1 MTSVP
6 AQAIGD
12 VQIRPY
18 RADDWEQVCDFTR
31 RNWRADHPLCNR
43 RLFEWQ
49 FKGFGNEANTIAS
62 LLMWSGGTL
71 IGFRGIIPGLYQ
83 VPTPAGGMAV
93 LPGGSLAMWMISPE
107 FRGTGLG
114 GLMHQ
119 AAQRTMPV
127 ITGMGSNPAT
137 SIPIYVKNGFAVL
150 ESMHRYIV
158 PLAAERYA
166 ALLAQRA
173 DPDEICEWAGSLTA
187 SDRNVG
193 PRDVDIDA
201 LAAAWQDGTFPVGI
215 FSLYRSPA
223 FWRWRYLDSAGFRYL
238 FFGEPRQTG
247 AVIARIEKV
256 HSTERPELHGET
268 VLRIIEVV
276 PRDSSAWS
284 RGIDERLVD
293 LIQGATRWARHQG
306 CAAAD
311 FLCSTA
317 RLAPVMAAAGFREQ
331 DSRSHAASSLAMLFR
346 PLTFTARPLNA
357 LIRVEIPG
365 SPLPPIDFDDTYLVK
380 SDNDMDRPNL
390 HAAEEVQ

>member
-1 MTSVP
+1 MTSVT
-6 AQAIGD
+6 AQVIGD

-18 RADDWEQVCDFTR
+18 RADDWQQVCDFTS
-31 RNWRADHPLCNR
+31 RNWRADHPFCNR

-49 FKGFGNEANTIAS
+49 FKGFGNDANTVGS
-62 LLMWSGGTL
+62 LLMWRDGAL

-83 VPTPAGGMAV
+83 VPTAAGDMAV

-107 FRGTGLG
+107 CRGTGLG

-150 ESMHRYIV
+150 ESMHRYV
-158 PLAAERYA
+158 LPLEAECYE

-173 DPDEICEWAGSLTA
+173 DMGEIREWAGTLTA
-187 SDRNVG
+187 SDRIVAPG
-193 PRDVDIDA
+193 DADIDG
-201 LAAAWQDGTFPVGI
+201 LAGAWQDGTFPLRI

-223 FWRWRYLDSAGFRYL
+223 FWQWRYVDSAGFRYL

-247 AVIARIEKV
+247 AVVARIERV
-256 HSTERPELHGET
+256 HSTERPELHGQT
-268 VLRIIEVV
+268 VLRIIDVV
-276 PRDSSAWS
+276 PRDSRAWS
-284 RGIDERLVD
+284 GDIDERLVD
-293 LIQGATRWARHQG
+293 LIQGATRWARQQG

-311 FLCSTA
+311 FLCSTT
-317 RLAPVMAAAGFREQ
+317 RLAPVMSAAGFREQ
-331 DSRSHAASSLAMLFR
+331 SSGSHAACSLAMLFR

-365 SPLPPIDFDDTYLVK
+365 SQLASIDFHDTYLVK